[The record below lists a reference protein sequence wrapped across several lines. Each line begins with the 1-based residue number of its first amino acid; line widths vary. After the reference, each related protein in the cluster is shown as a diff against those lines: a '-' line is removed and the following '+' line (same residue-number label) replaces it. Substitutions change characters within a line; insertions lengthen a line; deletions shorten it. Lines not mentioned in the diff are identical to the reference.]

1 MVLSHVTY
9 RRSHSPTQP
18 SHKLGVQWVD
28 LGTKLVDQKSKKNL
42 SVVKYITSVR
52 GRNGQERKVRK
63 EGRREEKED
72 EGGGLRG
79 SLGGRYL
86 YGEGVTG
93 DKAGVELVNS
103 PFENLVH

>member
-9 RRSHSPTQP
+9 RRSHSQTQP

-28 LGTKLVDQKSKKNL
+28 LGTRLVDQKSKKM
-42 SVVKYITSVR
+42 SVVKCTHITSVR

-72 EGGGLRG
+72 EWGGG
-79 SLGGRYL
+79 S
-86 YGEGVTG
+86 
-93 DKAGVELVNS
+93 
-103 PFENLVH
+103 